1 MRYLIILILLCL
13 TACSTPVPVV
23 PKFPNIPD
31 DLKQTCPNLKTVDE
45 ATTKLS
51 DITETVTDNY
61 HHYYDCKGK
70 VDDWIEWYNT
80 QKSIQD
86 KLK

>member
-1 MRYLIILILLCL
+1 MRYLIILVLLSL
-13 TACSTPVPVV
+13 TACSTPVPIV

-51 DITETVTDNY
+51 DIIETVTDNY
-61 HHYYDCKGK
+61 HQYYDCKGK
-70 VDDWIEWYNT
+70 IDDWIEWYNT